1 MAVNNTELRDKPR
14 TTREGCLGPG
24 TQPGAARSEGS
35 KWLEAQAHLH
45 TTLNKSR
52 DEKLDLV
59 RVCQSYESGK
69 RAMVMAPE
77 ILTIVAQAGSL
88 RGRQKGASTW
98 ARTRDLSVNS
108 RALCQLSHGGIDD
121 VASGRWGFRDRRG
134 APQGAHQKS
143 FCRDLNPDRWIQ
155 SPE

>member
-1 MAVNNTELRDKPR
+1 MTGLDRSIRYFAVNNTELRDKPR

-59 RVCQSYESGK
+59 RVGQSYEFGK
-69 RAMVMAPE
+69 RARVMAPE
-77 ILTIVAQAGSL
+77 ILIIVDLAFYC
-88 RGRQKGASTW
+88 W
-98 ARTRDLSVNS
+98 AM
-108 RALCQLSHGGIDD
+108 
-121 VASGRWGFRDRRG
+121 FR
-134 APQGAHQKS
+134 
-143 FCRDLNPDRWIQ
+143 N
-155 SPE
+155 